1 MSHAE
6 RRKIITAE
14 KYLLSRADNKRH
26 NRPQG
31 LFAGM
36 SVLRAILLTAH
47 VASGLSS
54 GSRAAPAPAARPALG
69 GGGSGGD
76 GGVSSDDEAL
86 VQSLT
91 AQALGE
97 RGTPE
102 GLSALETL
110 DWLSSRRLPY
120 DFGVSEDGGGA
131 GPGPGRF
138 PRRGVVSRLRRVLPG
153 DVAAGASD
161 LVDDMERR
169 GWLSTNPDSVDG
181 LPSLH
186 LNLVSGGE
194 KVFDTASESPDRGGS
209 DATFKGRT
217 RQIYDLVRPYLE
229 EDLLPR
235 VRQIV
240 GSPTVELSDVFL
252 RRYGEGVQPDGK
264 GGAATR
270 QGISAHFDVTAST
283 TSVVA
288 LDSVASE
295 GKSGLYTVQSGD
307 ASNHAALRRYF
318 PLDEGDAVVHTWDV
332 LHGVQIDPGQRRT
345 SLICWFEDHEGGTV
359 EGDSTPG
366 GNCPP
371 SWLLNP
377 GADDDVGAFVLGIA
391 HESLAGD
398 AASGTAAD
406 LYARAAARGNQFALT
421 RLASLCDEGGLTA
434 EQLAVSA
441 KVAEKLGS
449 SVGESPDTDLLA
461 RELWRH
467 GAMRGNPLAQITLGD
482 ECMHLSMECYQRN
495 DLERSSDLRLT
506 AATLFGLAAQQG
518 DGDASAALS
527 RVLEMEASFHE
538 TQEEFLNSPVLL
550 TVKASMVS
558 NQIT

>member
-1 MSHAE
+1 MYQPASSKHQGSERNFPKPFRESKVRHTYVRLVSHAE

-14 KYLLSRADNKRH
+14 KYLLSSADNKRH

-76 GGVSSDDEAL
+76 GGDSSDDEAL

-186 LNLVSGGE
+186 LNLVSGGRRSSTPPA
-194 KVFDTASESPDRGGS
+194 KV
-209 DATFKGRT
+209 RT
-217 RQIYDLVRPYLE
+217 
-229 EDLLPR
+229 
-235 VRQIV
+235 
-240 GSPTVELSDVFL
+240 
-252 RRYGEGVQPDGK
+252 
-264 GGAATR
+264 GGAATPPSR
-270 QGISAHFDVTAST
+270 AGPGRST
-283 TSVVA
+283 TS
-288 LDSVASE
+288 
-295 GKSGLYTVQSGD
+295 SGPTWRKTSCRGSGRSWD
-307 ASNHAALRRYF
+307 RR
-318 PLDEGDAVVHTWDV
+318 
-332 LHGVQIDPGQRRT
+332 
-345 SLICWFEDHEGGTV
+345 
-359 EGDSTPG
+359 
-366 GNCPP
+366 P
-371 SWLLNP
+371 SSYP
-377 GADDDVGAFVLGIA
+377 TC
-391 HESLAGD
+391 S
-398 AASGTAAD
+398 
-406 LYARAAARGNQFALT
+406 
-421 RLASLCDEGGLTA
+421 
-434 EQLAVSA
+434 
-441 KVAEKLGS
+441 
-449 SVGESPDTDLLA
+449 
-461 RELWRH
+461 
-467 GAMRGNPLAQITLGD
+467 
-482 ECMHLSMECYQRN
+482 
-495 DLERSSDLRLT
+495 
-506 AATLFGLAAQQG
+506 
-518 DGDASAALS
+518 
-527 RVLEMEASFHE
+527 
-538 TQEEFLNSPVLL
+538 
-550 TVKASMVS
+550 
-558 NQIT
+558 